1 MATAVAKKT
10 FSIKQDLASH
20 LDLYKNKSRFVNE
33 ALDFYIDY
41 LESTQQYKQ
50 KFLED
55 KIQEALNGEFYEID
69 SQNHSNKNTIKYVG
83 HSDTLEKNILLAMK
97 D

>member
-33 ALDFYIDY
+33 ALDYERLVYETIRKNRYI
-41 LESTQQYKQ
+41 KAFC
-50 KFLED
+50 K
-55 KIQEALNGEFYEID
+55 
-69 SQNHSNKNTIKYVG
+69 
-83 HSDTLEKNILLAMK
+83 
-97 D
+97 